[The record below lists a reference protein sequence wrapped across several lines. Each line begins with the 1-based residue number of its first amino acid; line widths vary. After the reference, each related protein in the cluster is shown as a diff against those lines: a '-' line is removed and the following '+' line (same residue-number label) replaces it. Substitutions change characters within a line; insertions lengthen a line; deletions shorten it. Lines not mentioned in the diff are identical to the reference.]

1 MISKSTILVAAVA
14 MATTGA
20 SAQPYP
26 QSADANAP
34 STSGS
39 TGLLGAVHGPHPG
52 YYKFRGTQPPTG
64 HKTFNTGDP
73 FETCKGWM
81 QKDLNLNSENM
92 KGNYQ
97 LQSDGFLCQ
106 AFNTNKGDVVFVS
119 ENTDY
124 TWYTIKGNNVGAS
137 AVMSLAEAS
146 APAAPAGRKSR
157 KMMQSA
163 SAAQV
168 ASTPLPGM
176 GHKWIDARVVV
187 TANYPGTMPTTWLD
201 PAMQRC
207 NTVCKDYPIS
217 QQTLLGNVFQSTPT
231 EWTCQCLTTDGEK
244 KYQLVNDKATFAFR
258 GSHLPSQA

>member
-64 HKTFNTGDP
+64 HKTYNTGDP
-73 FETCKGWM
+73 FETCKEWM
-81 QKDLNLNSENM
+81 QNDLNLNSDNM

-168 ASTPLPGM
+168 A
-176 GHKWIDARVVV
+176 
-187 TANYPGTMPTTWLD
+187 
-201 PAMQRC
+201 
-207 NTVCKDYPIS
+207 
-217 QQTLLGNVFQSTPT
+217 
-231 EWTCQCLTTDGEK
+231 
-244 KYQLVNDKATFAFR
+244 
-258 GSHLPSQA
+258 